1 MNGTSSGTVSSGSP
15 ASSAAATSASGAS
28 WYGRPWPSPSARHAA
43 PPSAASRTYARQ
55 AAGSIGSNSPIVMRS
70 SPPWSHF
77 PGVGRSETVAASIV
91 RASSSGGTS

>member
-15 ASSAAATSASGAS
+15 ASSAAVTSGSGAS
-28 WYGRPWPSPSARHAA
+28 WYGRPCPSPSARQAA
-43 PPSAASRTYARQ
+43 PPSATSRTYARQ
-55 AAGSIGSNSPIVMRS
+55 AAGSIGSNRPIVMRS
-70 SPPWSHF
+70 SPPCSHF